1 MRSVFFNSEIT
12 RSWGCCILRSQD
24 HEFSKFRDHKITN
37 FLLLEITGSWVMLI
51 SRSQDHGFFSCWDH
65 GITCFFVLD
74 HKKSRHTDH
83 KIIGISKIKII
94 RSQYF
99 FDPEKLDHK
108 IMDHKYDPQFYDLIF
123 DFTTVIYFRKL
134 HFFDHFAIEMQ
145 FFSVCSYSLV

>member
-1 MRSVFFNSEIT
+1 MRSFF
-12 RSWGCCILRSQD
+12 SW
-24 HEFSKFRDHKITN
+24 FWDHKIMR
-37 FLLLEITGSWVMLI
+37 LLHFEIMGSRVFQI
-51 SRSQDHGFFSCWDH
+51 SRSQDHKFSSFWDHGITSNAHFEITGSRVFSCWDH
-65 GITCFFVLD
+65 GISCFFVLD

-123 DFTTVIYFRKL
+123 DFTTVQNLTRGRIFCML
-134 HFFDHFAIEMQ
+134 
-145 FFSVCSYSLV
+145 SSYPNLPQRG

>member
-1 MRSVFFNSEIT
+1 
-12 RSWGCCILRSQD
+12 
-24 HEFSKFRDHKITN
+24 
-37 FLLLEITGSWVMLI
+37 MLI
-51 SRSQDHGFFSCWDH
+51 SRSQDHEFFSCWDH

-123 DFTTVIYFRKL
+123 DFTALQFTVSGETLFN
-134 HFFDHFAIEMQ
+134 
-145 FFSVCSYSLV
+145 